1 MKDKISKIMNNKFLK
16 VFFKII
22 KVILTIF
29 IVILASVIIV
39 QRVSNNKLSI
49 GGIQIF
55 TIISESMVPKYQ
67 IGDMLVAEKVA
78 AKDLKVGDDLVY
90 IGKVGDFKDKIV
102 THQIINIGEK
112 DGKYEFITKGIAN
125 DVEDPIVN
133 EDQIYG
139 KVIYKSLILSW
150 CSKLINNLY
159 GFYFVIFVP
168 MVILIFIDVLEE
180 INIKKKREAY
190 LKNKNQGE

>member
-22 KVILTIF
+22 NVIFTIF

-39 QRVSNNKLSI
+39 QRVANNKLSI